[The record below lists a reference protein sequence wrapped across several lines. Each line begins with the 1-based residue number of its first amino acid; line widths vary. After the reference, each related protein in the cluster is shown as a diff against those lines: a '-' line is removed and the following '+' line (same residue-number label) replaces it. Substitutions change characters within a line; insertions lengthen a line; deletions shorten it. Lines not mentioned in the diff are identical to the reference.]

1 MFIIL
6 IILIIIII
14 IIVYINTSGAVRGC
28 IIQYNLM
35 RQNIFE
41 LYFNISRVDNAFL
54 VSLVGLRPEKYF
66 WLGLSN
72 QKNIDEF
79 VWTKGNTVKFTHW
92 NTGMPGMEKC
102 QFSLSIKGHKQQL
115 HNSHVTI
122 FFPSTT
128 QGYTQGCVAMTTGI
142 LAGLWDLLPCTNR
155 SKYICKHLAEG
166 AVPTVPVP
174 TQSPPKCAQ
183 GWNRVGTR
191 NFCAKVQ
198 PELSVTQL
206 NIHTRGW

>member
-1 MFIIL
+1 MHSL
-6 IILIIIII
+6 SAWLGCDQR
-14 IIVYINTSGAVRGC
+14 NTSGWASQTRKTLM
-28 IIQYNLM
+28 NLCGP
-35 RQNIFE
+35 RETQ
-41 LYFNISRVDNAFL
+41 
-54 VSLVGLRPEKYF
+54 
-66 WLGLSN
+66 
-72 QKNIDEF
+72 
-79 VWTKGNTVKFTHW
+79 KFTHW